1 MVSGFFTT
9 MKGRLFI
16 PLRRDEYFDIQLN
29 RHVFQTLEGKRVRSL
44 TITPDSLSLCY
55 SVDIEPTSIKRVYG
69 VDRNEKNIFLET
81 ANGPRAST

>member
-1 MVSGFFTT
+1 
-9 MKGRLFI
+9 
-16 PLRRDEYFDIQLN
+16 LRRDEYFDIQLN